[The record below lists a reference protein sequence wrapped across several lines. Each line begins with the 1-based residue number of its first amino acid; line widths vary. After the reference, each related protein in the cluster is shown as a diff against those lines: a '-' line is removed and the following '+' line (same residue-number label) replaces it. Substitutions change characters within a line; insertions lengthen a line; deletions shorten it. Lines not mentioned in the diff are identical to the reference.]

1 VLNHALPEIQSFVA
15 SKLPT
20 RIAEPEQAVPLTNGH
35 VEVDVNGSAAGPST
49 ASAAPPISAA

>member
-20 RIAEPEQAVPLTNGH
+20 PLVEPERALPLTNGH
-35 VEVDVNGSAAGPST
+35 AEVDVDGSAAGPSPAT
-49 ASAAPPISAA
+49 VAPPIPAA